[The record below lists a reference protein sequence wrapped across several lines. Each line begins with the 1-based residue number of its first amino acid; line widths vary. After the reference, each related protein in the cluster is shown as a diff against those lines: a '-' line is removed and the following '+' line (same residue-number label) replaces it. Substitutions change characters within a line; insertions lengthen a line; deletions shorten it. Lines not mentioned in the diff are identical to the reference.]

1 MEVKLVEV
9 VVELMKVGV
18 ELVEVMVEL
27 MKVRIELVE
36 VVVEEEER
44 MVMVEEVMTS
54 ILVVEDSFEENTSIT
69 IEVLPITIIAVDIEE
84 V

>member
-1 MEVKLVEV
+1 MEVEL
-9 VVELMKVGV
+9 VVELMKVG
-18 ELVEVMVEL
+18 
-27 MKVRIELVE
+27 IELVK

-54 ILVVEDSFEENTSIT
+54 IWVVEDSIEENTSIT
-69 IEVLPITIIAVDIEE
+69 IEVLPITIVAVGIEE